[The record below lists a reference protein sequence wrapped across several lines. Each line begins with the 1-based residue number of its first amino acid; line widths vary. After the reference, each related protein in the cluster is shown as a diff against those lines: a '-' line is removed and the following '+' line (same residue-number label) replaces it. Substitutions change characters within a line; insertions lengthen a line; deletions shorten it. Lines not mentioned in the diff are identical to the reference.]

1 MNMEQAW
8 KIAVLEPGKTWKMAV
23 LDPGG
28 PFMTFNRYF
37 ILIMYYN
44 NFLGKKIIF
53 DCFQVRQAIFQVLPG
68 SRTAIFQ
75 VCLQSLDSL
84 YSGIYGP
91 IILKIFM
98 CAPLTLGVDR
108 QDTP

>member
-1 MNMEQAW
+1 MI
-8 KIAVLEPGKTWKMAV
+8 KYLLKVIKGPPGSRTS
-23 LDPGG
+23 
-28 PFMTFNRYF
+28 
-37 ILIMYYN
+37 
-44 NFLGKKIIF
+44 
-53 DCFQVRQAIFQVLPG
+53 IFQVLPG

-91 IILKIFM
+91 IILKNFM

-108 QDTP
+108 QDNP